1 MSITIKAK
9 NTTLTPSIK
18 EAIEEKISTLDVFL
32 KPEHKIRVEIEIEKR
47 HKTGLT
53 NKVEIDIQPNGYFAE
68 GRATDFYGALD
79 LALPKI
85 KEQMA
90 KAKDKKI
97 TLRRKSKR

>member
-1 MSITIKAK
+1 MSIIIKAK

-18 EAIEEKISTLDVFL
+18 EVIEEKISTLDVFL

-53 NKVEIDIQPNGYFAE
+53 SKVEIDIQPNGYFAE
-68 GRATDFYGALD
+68 GRAADFYGALD

-97 TLRRKSKR
+97 TQRRKIKR